1 MQKRIHVYPS
11 PLYPCLTPGHRG
23 PDGVGPREPMD
34 SEGVGSRD
42 PTPIGSHRFPGPY
55 PLCTPPGKL
64 GVQGGRVPGTYGFR
78 G

>member
-42 PTPIGSHRFPGPY
+42 PTPI
-55 PLCTPPGKL
+55 
-64 GVQGGRVPGTYGFR
+64 
-78 G
+78 